1 MKIALFAAAT
11 LAGLAG
17 IAVSG
22 TAMADEVIIHRD
34 AAPVVADPAPSST
47 TTTVEKHEGA
57 DGCASKTVHQ
67 ENDVGDSKTVH
78 TENCD

>member
-1 MKIALFAAAT
+1 MKLAMIVAAA
-11 LAGLAG
+11 LLGVA
-17 IAVSG
+17 G
-22 TAMADEVIIHRD
+22 TASADEVIIHRD
-34 AAPVVADPAPSST
+34 APVVADPAPSST
-47 TTTVEKHEGA
+47 TTTEEKHVSP

>member
-1 MKIALFAAAT
+1 MKLATIAAAG
-11 LAGLAG
+11 LLGLAG
-17 IAVSG
+17 TAGV
-22 TAMADEVIIHRD
+22 AMADEVIIHRD
-34 AAPVVADPAPSST
+34 APVVVEPAPSST
-47 TTTVEKHEGA
+47 TTTEEKHVSP